1 MTWQIDFIKEDDFV
15 KHVRETI
22 FQYGKKLQPYDL
34 EKFNSNIID
43 PVKVI
48 FDKNVYGTSWEDTVA
63 NEIFRQRDKAANNEI
78 GYFHQRIFQYMEF
91 CRVPD
96 NGAEGGW
103 DVIYENP
110 DGILMPDGSTVHR
123 IYVEMKNKHN
133 TMNSASGGKTYI
145 KMQNQILNDDDA
157 ACFLVEAIAKQSQN
171 KKWELTV
178 DGKKVGHRFIRRV
191 SIDKFYALVTGD
203 ANAFYKICME
213 LPLVIKKLV
222 KADNLGVTSQDS
234 VYDELKLLAA
244 SSNNK
249 DVDFSMA
256 MAFYLL
262 GFSQYNGFSSIVDDA
277 MRKKLLVKEDGSHYA
292 KKILK

>member
-203 ANAFYKICME
+203 ENAFYKICMA

>member
-110 DGILMPDGSTVHR
+110 DGILMPDRSTVHR

-191 SIDKFYALVTGD
+191 SMDKFYALVTGD
-203 ANAFYKICME
+203 ENAFYKICME

>member
-1 MTWQIDFIKEDDFV
+1 MTWQIDFLKEDDFV

-22 FQYGKKLQPYDL
+22 SQYGKKLQPYDL

-48 FDKNVYGTSWEDTVA
+48 FDKNVYGTSWEAIVA

-78 GYFHQRIFQYMEF
+78 GYFHQRIFQYMKF

-96 NGAEGGW
+96 NGVEGGW
-103 DVIYENP
+103 DVIYENA
-110 DGILMPDGSTVHR
+110 DGILMPDGSMVHR

-133 TMNSASGGKTYI
+133 TMNSAAGGKTYI

-157 ACFLVEAIAKQSQN
+157 ACFLVEAIAKKSQN

-203 ANAFYKICME
+203 ENAFYKICME

>member
-1 MTWQIDFIKEDDFV
+1 
-15 KHVRETI
+15 
-22 FQYGKKLQPYDL
+22 
-34 EKFNSNIID
+34 
-43 PVKVI
+43 
-48 FDKNVYGTSWEDTVA
+48 
-63 NEIFRQRDKAANNEI
+63 
-78 GYFHQRIFQYMEF
+78 MEF

-110 DGILMPDGSTVHR
+110 DGILMPDRSTVHR

-191 SIDKFYALVTGD
+191 SMDKFYALPNDLKNEMKVV
-203 ANAFYKICME
+203 FYKN
-213 LPLVIKKLV
+213 PLDAAR
-222 KADNLGVTSQDS
+222 KALGVD
-234 VYDELKLLAA
+234 
-244 SSNNK
+244 
-249 DVDFSMA
+249 
-256 MAFYLL
+256 
-262 GFSQYNGFSSIVDDA
+262 
-277 MRKKLLVKEDGSHYA
+277 
-292 KKILK
+292 